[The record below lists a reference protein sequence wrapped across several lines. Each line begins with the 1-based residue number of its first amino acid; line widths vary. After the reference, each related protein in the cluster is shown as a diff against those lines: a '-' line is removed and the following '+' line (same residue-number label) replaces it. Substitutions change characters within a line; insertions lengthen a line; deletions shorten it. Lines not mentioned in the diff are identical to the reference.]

1 VPDRVHWVFGYG
13 SLVSPASLERTLGR
27 EVPTENGWWVPAVLD
42 GYGRRWNYGS
52 LTTRAAWEFDGRRVE
67 RGIVVALGLVDAPE
81 TCNGV
86 IARVNRHDVALLDQ
100 RERDYDRVDVTD
112 RIDAGFEVDGRVVTY
127 VPRPGAVL
135 RYEQYRDRGRAAV
148 SLRYLRL
155 VTSAFE
161 ALGPGQRQR
170 FEETTPPPDVPIV
183 DLEASGPNPSPPHW
197 HTSR

>member
-13 SLVSPASLERTLGR
+13 SLVSPTSMARSLDR
-27 EVPTENGWWVPAVLD
+27 EVPTHRGWVPAELQ

-52 LTTRAAWEFDGRRVE
+52 LTTRAEWVHEGRHVR

-81 TCNGV
+81 SCNGV
-86 IARVNRHDVALLDQ
+86 IARVDRHDVARLDQ

-112 RIDAGFEVDGRVVTY
+112 RIDAAIEIDGRVVTY

-135 RYEQYRDRGRAAV
+135 RYEQYRDQGRAAV

-155 VTSAFE
+155 VETAFE
-161 ALGPGQRQR
+161 ALAPGQRAR
-170 FEETTPPPDVPIV
+170 FDETTPAPDVPVI
-183 DLEASGPNPSPPHW
+183 DLESAGPNPSPPHW
-197 HTSR
+197 RADR